1 MIKNKYYGG
10 IKKHASSN
18 EIFALDK
25 ESIEIIKK
33 TKELLDELLETID
46 ILGDEKAMKKIEEAE
61 KDEKEGRVRDF
72 DEFLNEI
79 DEL

>member
-1 MIKNKYYGG
+1 M
-10 IKKHASSN
+10 HPSN

-33 TKELLDELLETID
+33 TKELLDELIETID

>member
-1 MIKNKYYGG
+1 MHTSKI
-10 IKKHASSN
+10 IV
-18 EIFALDK
+18 LDK

-46 ILGDEKAMKKIEEAE
+46 ILGDEKAIKKIEEAE

-72 DEFLNEI
+72 DEFMNEI
-79 DEL
+79 DDL

>member
-1 MIKNKYYGG
+1 MAGFKSM
-10 IKKHASSN
+10 HPSN

-33 TKELLDELLETID
+33 TKELLDELIETID

>member
-1 MIKNKYYGG
+1 MHTSKI
-10 IKKHASSN
+10 IV
-18 EIFALDK
+18 LDK

-46 ILGDEKAMKKIEEAE
+46 ILGDEKAIKKIEEAE

-72 DEFLNEI
+72 NEFMNEI